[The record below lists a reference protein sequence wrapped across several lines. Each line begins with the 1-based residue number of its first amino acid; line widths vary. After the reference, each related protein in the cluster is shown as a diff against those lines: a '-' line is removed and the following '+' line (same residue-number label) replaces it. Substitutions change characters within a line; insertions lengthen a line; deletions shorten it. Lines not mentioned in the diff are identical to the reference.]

1 MSADAKAG
9 AGAGSGAADGKESA
23 GAGYV
28 DPPMTIWEH
37 LAELRKRLVVCL
49 VVVLVFTTIAW
60 EFREGILAFLVRP
73 FADAWRAEG
82 VAGSPTLHF
91 PTPAAA
97 FVAYFQIS
105 LLAGLLASAP
115 ILFYEVWAFIAPG
128 LYARE
133 KKYVIPFVGCSSLLF
148 VGGGYFGWRLA
159 FPIAFRYFL
168 SLSGTLKS
176 VDVVVSPTVMMGDYI
191 GFVMQL
197 LLGFGVI
204 FELPLFILFLSLAG
218 IVNYLWLIRYFRHFV
233 LVAFIV
239 AAVLTPPDVTSQLLM
254 ALPMIVLYAGSIGLA
269 WAFGK
274 PPTEGQRA
282 HYARKDEERRAKKTA
297 S

>member
-1 MSADAKAG
+1 
-9 AGAGSGAADGKESA
+9 
-23 GAGYV
+23 
-28 DPPMTIWEH
+28 MTIWEH
-37 LAELRKRLVVCL
+37 IAELRKRLVICL
-49 VVVLVFTTIAW
+49 VAVLVLTTIAW
-60 EFREGILAFLVRP
+60 EFREPLLSFLVKP

-82 VAGSPTLHF
+82 VSGNPSLHF

-97 FVAYFQIS
+97 FVAYFRVA
-105 LLAGLLASAP
+105 LLAGLLGSSP
-115 ILFYEVWAFIAPG
+115 VMFYQLWAFVAPG

-133 KKYVIPFVGCSSLLF
+133 KRYVIPFVTCSSLLF

-168 SLSGTLKS
+168 SLAGSLESIQVT
-176 VDVVVSPTVMMGDYI
+176 VTPTVMMGDYI
-191 GFVMQL
+191 DFVMQL
-197 LLGFGVI
+197 LLGFGLI

-218 IVNYLWLIRYFRHFV
+218 IVNYLWLARYFRHFV

-254 ALPMIVLYAGSIGLA
+254 ALPMIVLYTVSIGLA

-274 PPTEGQRA
+274 APTEGQRE
-282 HYARKDEERRAKKTA
+282 HYRRKDEAGRAKKKSAT